1 MENSDITANAQNS
14 FGGKIN
20 INAQGIFGTQYREE
34 ITSQSDITASSELG
48 TSFSGTVELNTPG
61 IDPSKA
67 VNQLPANVVDQTNQ
81 IVSGCGANTGNSF
94 VVTGRGGISQNPS
107 DRVDKY
113 VAWSDVRDLS
123 VYRQQSDNIVRP
135 GKISNQRR
143 IIEATGF
150 QFDEFGNIELV
161 ALKNNS
167 PNFQQSPD
175 CGRV

>member
-1 MENSDITANAQNS
+1 M
-14 FGGKIN
+14 
-20 INAQGIFGTQYREE
+20 
-34 ITSQSDITASSELG
+34 
-48 TSFSGTVELNTPG
+48 
-61 IDPSKA
+61 
-67 VNQLPANVVDQTNQ
+67 NQLPANVVDQTNQ

-123 VYRQQSDNIVRP
+123 VYRQQSDNVVRP